1 MKNGAYFNAAYENQY
16 LESDHFDPEGGDFE
30 DMEML
35 LGEEEDSSLE
45 DMELVYE
52 DPETWETGEPEGDQF
67 IGGLFKIAKPLLR
80 QVVPQIATAVGGKL
94 AGQRGA
100 SIANM
105 IARNVLREAEAEG
118 DHELDPE
125 GDPESELQALG
136 VNPEVL
142 AEMAYYAQQAA
153 ETDNEE
159 EADHF
164 IGAIANLAG
173 QILPSLLGETDQE
186 LTYESEGEGDQFLPL
201 LAAAAPMIGKVASI
215 GAPLIGKGVR
225 AIGRLFRR
233 SPRRVRRTLMPTLP
247 RIAMRSAQRVANVA
261 RSAATTRRPVTPPQ
275 VARAVTGSVARS
287 MAQTLATPA
296 RVQAAVVRNRAL
308 ARRYRVSGTLTLRP
322 ARRRVIRRAF

>member
-1 MKNGAYFNAAYENQY
+1 MRNGNYFNAAYENQY

-30 DMEML
+30 DMEL
-35 LGEEEDSSLE
+35 LLEDQEDGELE

-52 DPETWETGEPEGDQF
+52 DPETWETGDYEGDQF
-67 IGGLFKIAKPLLR
+67 LGGLFRIAKPLLR

-100 SIANM
+100 GIANM
-105 IARNVLREAEAEG
+105 IARNVLREAEMEG

-125 GDPESELQALG
+125 GDPESELEALG
-136 VNPEVL
+136 INPEVL

-186 LTYESEGEGDQFLPL
+186 VAYEGEGDQFLPL

-225 AIGRLFRR
+225 AIGKLFRR
-233 SPRRVRRTLMPTLP
+233 NRRTRKLLPTLP
-247 RIAMRSAQRVANVA
+247 RIAMRSAQRVANTA
-261 RSAATTRRPVTPPQ
+261 KSAAVARRPVTKPAI
-275 VARAVTGSVARS
+275 ARAVTGSVARS

-296 RVQAAVVRNRAL
+296 RVQTAVARNRAL